1 VNWYYEFHVECLCHD
16 IKLARG
22 VKSGWGDICILVL
35 VEEKRLCCTK
45 ENVNAKNAYFIA
57 R

>member
-1 VNWYYEFHVECLCHD
+1 MNRYYEFHVECLCHD

-45 ENVNAKNAYFIA
+45 ENVNAKNAYFTA